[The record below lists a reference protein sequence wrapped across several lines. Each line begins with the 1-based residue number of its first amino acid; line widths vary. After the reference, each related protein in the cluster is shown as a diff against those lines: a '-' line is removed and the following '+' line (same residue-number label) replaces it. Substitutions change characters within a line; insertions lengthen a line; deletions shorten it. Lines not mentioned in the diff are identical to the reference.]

1 MGIPH
6 VQELKHL
13 DVELR
18 QVLEYNHDYLCDEI
32 VFSLYTLLFPLRVF
46 ISEEIVAK
54 V

>member
-18 QVLEYNHDYLCDEI
+18 QVLEYNQDYLCDEI
-32 VFSLYTLLFPLRVF
+32 VLRLYAFFFPLRVLV
-46 ISEEIVAK
+46 SEEIVAE